1 MLKLVAEES
10 GASGDDQYRQ
20 ALVLERLLCDA
31 LSQLGDGGYG
41 RAAAD
46 LFGVG
51 PLTKGRLL
59 KDRRRF
65 AADQLGVLPSTFRR
79 NYEPIILRDLAVE
92 VWRMVRST

>member
-1 MLKLVAEES
+1 
-10 GASGDDQYRQ
+10 
-20 ALVLERLLCDA
+20 
-31 LSQLGDGGYG
+31 
-41 RAAAD
+41 
-46 LFGVG
+46 VG